1 MSVCGLSV
9 CGQSVC
15 VRVCD
20 YAAKPFRAASYFLG
34 TAPSKSPVKQ
44 HSDTNHSANV
54 GQGSAGTF
62 RSSAE
67 VSRSVTASAVY
78 SRSGIASLTTIL
90 DKRRAPDG
98 FVNSQRSDSVCLSVG
113 NAFSIPL
120 QAISKTDLST
130 FVLDLMIY
138 LMSYELCLM
147 SYLMSYAILNS
158 YDLTALVY
166 VLLFSLRLTI
176 SRLVSMHF
184 VLCRFLRIL
193 EDV

>member
-20 YAAKPFRAASYFLG
+20 YAAKPFCAASYFLG
-34 TAPSKSPVKQ
+34 AAPSKSPVKQ

-78 SRSGIASLTTIL
+78 SRSGIASPTTIL
-90 DKRRAPDG
+90 DKRKTPDG
-98 FVNSQRSDSVCLSVG
+98 FVDSRRFDSVCCVSGTLFPNPYRLS
-113 NAFSIPL
+113 
-120 QAISKTDLST
+120 QK
-130 FVLDLMIY
+130 
-138 LMSYELCLM
+138 
-147 SYLMSYAILNS
+147 
-158 YDLTALVY
+158 LT
-166 VLLFSLRLTI
+166 
-176 SRLVSMHF
+176 
-184 VLCRFLRIL
+184 
-193 EDV
+193 

>member
-1 MSVCGLSV
+1 M
-9 CGQSVC
+9 
-15 VRVCD
+15 
-20 YAAKPFRAASYFLG
+20 
-34 TAPSKSPVKQ
+34 KQ

-78 SRSGIASLTTIL
+78 SRSGLASPTTIL
-90 DKRRAPDG
+90 DKRKAPDG
-98 FVNSQRSDSVCLSVG
+98 FVDSQRSDSVCRLSVG

-120 QAISKTDLST
+120 QAIPKTDLST

-147 SYLMSYAILNS
+147 SYLMSYVLRVENS
-158 YDLTALVY
+158 TRR
-166 VLLFSLRLTI
+166 FSTFGI
-176 SRLVSMHF
+176 SF
-184 VLCRFLRIL
+184 
-193 EDV
+193 